1 MPLGTVKSLI
11 FGFSAIMILLRAYK
25 ELSARELFESQCV
38 QPLESAGLAS
48 LSNNISFEDAALVR
62 KIQEGDVDAFEHLV
76 LKYQDRV
83 YNICLRTVGHAED
96 ARDLAQETFLKAF
109 DAINRFE
116 HKSSFYTWLF
126 RIAVNLSISW
136 RRRDRKIK
144 MLSLSGDGDGE
155 PGLESRLAD
164 VDQASRLRG
173 EVRDSEMLEPPEELK
188 RRETQQAVAHALQRL
203 DEDQRMILVL
213 RDIESL
219 DYNAIAGILDLP
231 LGTVRSRLHRARLA
245 MRDLLRPV
253 MEKVG

>member
-1 MPLGTVKSLI
+1 M
-11 FGFSAIMILLRAYK
+11 
-25 ELSARELFESQCV
+25 
-38 QPLESAGLAS
+38 AS

-76 LKYQDRV
+76 LKYQDRG

-109 DAINRFE
+109 DAISRFE

-144 MLSLSGDGDGE
+144 MLSLSGGDGDDGE
-155 PGLESRLAD
+155 PGLESKLAD
-164 VDQASRLRG
+164 TDQAARLRS

-188 RRETQQAVAHALQRL
+188 RRETRQAVADALRQL

-219 DYNAIAGILDLP
+219 DYKAIAEILDLP

>member
-1 MPLGTVKSLI
+1 MIPLK
-11 FGFSAIMILLRAYK
+11 AYK
-25 ELSARELFESQCV
+25 ELSVRELFQPQCV

-109 DAINRFE
+109 DAISRFE

-126 RIAVNLSISW
+126 RIAVNLSISS

-144 MLSLSGDGDGE
+144 MLSLSGGGDDGE

-164 VDQASRLRG
+164 TDQASRLRN
-173 EVRDSEMLEPPEELK
+173 EVRDSEMLEPPEQLK
-188 RRETQQAVAHALQRL
+188 RRETQRAVAKALGQL
-203 DEDQRMILVL
+203 DEDQRVILVL

-219 DYNAIAGILDLP
+219 DYKAIAEILDLP